1 MKNNNSAV
9 AAEIEDEEETGGEHT
24 VRVYNIEWDDT
35 TEEDI
40 ELDGLPDEVEIDVPV
55 EMNLDTELAD
65 ELTDQYGWCI
75 RSLEYQIL

>member
-1 MKNNNSAV
+1 MITTEAYT
-9 AAEIEDEEETGGEHT
+9 EDEDEIGGEHT
-24 VRVYNIEWDDT
+24 VRVYNIEWDDA

-40 ELDGLPDEVEIDVPV
+40 ELDGLPDEVEIDVPIG
-55 EMNLDTELAD
+55 MNLDTELAD